1 MKVLVIDDEK
11 HIRQSLSDYL
21 EDNDYDVITA
31 EDGQQGL
38 RFISSEKP
46 DLVLLDLRMPEM
58 DGIDV
63 LRQGKKIMPDL
74 PMIVISGANCIGD
87 VVKALHYGAWDYLE
101 KPIHNFTALDH
112 SINLALEKARL
123 IRENRA
129 YQENLE
135 KMVKE
140 RTRELENANT
150 HLSNINERLHKIV
163 ETTQRLHACVEM
175 EHFGKKVLEEFAA
188 HMTATGGSLY
198 LLEKN
203 GLRLVHSL
211 ICEHTPEFIPFPLP
225 EDSVFK
231 TVLDQG
237 EALLVH
243 NIEKEN
249 TYLPSGW
256 PGYSNGSF
264 LAFPIRE
271 DFGNPIGIITL
282 YNKQTPPFIDQD
294 KEIGAIL
301 SSYCCETI
309 RAIKAFQESK
319 RKEIQLQQAQKM
331 EAIGT
336 LAGGIAHDFNNILS
350 GIIGYAEL
358 AKMALGTNEKARK
371 YIDQVMAGAWRAGK
385 IISQILTFSRQAES
399 EMRPLKVYLIVK
411 EAVKFL
417 RSSIPS
423 TIHIIEKID
432 AKDMVMADATQIH
445 QVIINLCTNAYHAMK
460 GAGGTLSISLRNAEL
475 SGEDLE
481 EGSPLGEYISLQIK
495 DTGCGIDEDVIDR
508 IFEPYFTTK
517 EVSHGTGLG
526 LAVVSSI
533 VKKHK
538 GMIKVHSRIG
548 KGTVVDVFF
557 PVFNSPL
564 DQCTKPEYN
573 IKAFEG
579 TERILL
585 VDDEQALLD
594 STQQILSSMGYT
606 VSGFT
611 DSISAYKA
619 FAKEPNAFDLVITD
633 MSMPNMDGRL
643 LSEKILSLKKDMP
656 IILCTGF
663 HESFTEK
670 DATKMGIRRYLHKP
684 VPRQTLTLA
693 IREEL
698 SKLGKKNGTN

>member
-1 MKVLVIDDEK
+1 LKVLVIDDEK

-31 EDGQQGL
+31 ENGQKGL
-38 RFISSEKP
+38 GFISSEKP

-74 PMIVISGANCIGD
+74 PMIVISGANRIGD
-87 VVKALHYGAWDYLE
+87 VVKALQYGAWDYLE

-129 YQENLE
+129 YQEHLE
-135 KMVKE
+135 RMVKE

-175 EHFGKKVLEEFAA
+175 EHFGKKVLEEFAG

-198 LLEKN
+198 LLEEN

-211 ICEHTPEFIPFPLP
+211 IFEHTPEFIPFPLP

-231 TVLDQG
+231 TVLEQG
-237 EALLVH
+237 QALLVQ

-249 TYLPSGW
+249 TYLHSGW

-282 YNKQTPPFIDQD
+282 YNKQTPPFVDQD

-309 RAIKAFQESK
+309 RAIKAFEESK
-319 RKEIQLQQAQKM
+319 KKEIQLQQAQKM

-371 YIDQVMAGAWRAGK
+371 YIDQVMGGAWRAGK
-385 IISQILTFSRQAES
+385 IISQILTFSRQTES
-399 EMRPLKVYLIVK
+399 EMRPLKLYLIVK

-432 AKDMVMADATQIH
+432 TKDIVVADATQIH

-481 EGSPLGEYISLQIK
+481 EGSPLGEYITLQIK
-495 DTGCGIDEDVIDR
+495 DTGCGIDEKIIDR

-557 PVFNSPL
+557 PVVNSPL
-564 DQCTKPEYN
+564 GQCTKPEYN
-573 IKAFEG
+573 IKALEG

-585 VDDEQALLD
+585 VDDEQDLLD

-663 HESFTEK
+663 HDSFTEK
-670 DATKMGIRRYLHKP
+670 DAAKMGIRRYLHKP
-684 VPRQTLTLA
+684 VPIQTLTLA

-698 SKLGKKNGTN
+698 SKLGEKYGTN

>member
-31 EDGQQGL
+31 ENGQQGL
-38 RFISSEKP
+38 GFISSEKP

-74 PMIVISGANCIGD
+74 PMIVISGANRIGD
-87 VVKALHYGAWDYLE
+87 VVKALQYGAWDYLE

-129 YQENLE
+129 YQEHLE
-135 KMVKE
+135 RMVKE

-163 ETTQRLHACVEM
+163 ETTQRLHACVKM
-175 EHFGKKVLEEFAA
+175 EHFGKKVLEEFAG

-198 LLEKN
+198 LLEEN

-211 ICEHTPEFIPFPLP
+211 ISEHTPEFIPFPLP

-231 TVLDQG
+231 TVLEQG
-237 EALLVH
+237 QALLVH

-249 TYLPSGW
+249 TYLHSGW

-282 YNKQTPPFIDQD
+282 YNKQTPPFVDQD

-309 RAIKAFQESK
+309 RAIKAFEESK
-319 RKEIQLQQAQKM
+319 KKEIQLQQAQKM

-371 YIDQVMAGAWRAGK
+371 YIDQVMGGAWRAGK
-385 IISQILTFSRQAES
+385 IISQILTFSRQTES
-399 EMRPLKVYLIVK
+399 EMRPLKLYLIVK

-432 AKDMVMADATQIH
+432 TKDIVVADATQIH

-481 EGSPLGEYISLQIK
+481 EGSPLGEYITLQIK
-495 DTGCGIDEDVIDR
+495 DTGCGIDEKIIDR

-557 PVFNSPL
+557 PVVNSPL
-564 DQCTKPEYN
+564 GQFTKPEYN
-573 IKAFEG
+573 IKALEG

-585 VDDEQALLD
+585 VDDEQDLLD

-663 HESFTEK
+663 HDSFTEK
-670 DATKMGIRRYLHKP
+670 DAAKMGIRRYLHKP
-684 VPRQTLTLA
+684 VPIQTLTLA

-698 SKLGKKNGTN
+698 SKLGEKYGTN